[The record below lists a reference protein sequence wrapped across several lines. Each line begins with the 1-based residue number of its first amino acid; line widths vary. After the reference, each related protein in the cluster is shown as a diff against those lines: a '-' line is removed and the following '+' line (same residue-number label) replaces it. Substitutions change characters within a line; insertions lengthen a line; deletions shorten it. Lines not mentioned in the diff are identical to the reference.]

1 MPSFVYTVQRILEI
15 VGDGA
20 ECIGECQDEI
30 VGIASLSE
38 AVKGDLSFLGNS
50 KYLKEVATSSASVI
64 ILPKDY
70 PDAPGKGQLYIKLE
84 NPSYALALLCRD
96 IEKTLQPSAVP
107 GVHSTAFIE
116 DGAVVSPL
124 ARIGPF
130 CHIGKGAIVGA
141 STLEAHVC
149 VGSYAKIDDET
160 HIFSQ
165 VVIGDYCEIGPR
177 NRLYSGCVI
186 GSDGYGYE
194 FYDGAHQRVPQI
206 GNVVTEADVDIGSN
220 TTIDRARFGSTQ
232 IGKGTKIDNH
242 VQIGHNV
249 RIGRHCLLVAQV
261 GISGSTTLGDGVVV
275 AGQAGIAGHLT
286 IGSGAQIAGASS
298 ITHSLEPGEKVRGPS
313 GDPILLHG
321 RILVLQRRLPE
332 LFKRFSELEKSVGS
346 LLEQKNNNNL
356 K

>member
-20 ECIGECQDEI
+20 ECIGECEDEI

-38 AVKGDLSFLGNS
+38 AAKGDLSFLGNS
-50 KYLKEVATSSASVI
+50 KYLKEVAASSASVLL
-64 ILPKDY
+64 LPKDY
-70 PDAPGKGQLYIKLE
+70 SGAPGKDQLYIKLE

-96 IEKTLQPSAVP
+96 IEKALQPPFVP

-116 DGAVVSPL
+116 DGAVVSPS

-130 CHIGKGAIVGA
+130 CHISKGAIIGA

-149 VGSYAKIDDET
+149 VGSHAKIDDET

-194 FYDGAHQRVPQI
+194 FHGGAHQRVPQI

-220 TTIDRARFGSTQ
+220 TTVDRARFGSTR
-232 IGKGTKIDNH
+232 IGRGTKIDNQ
-242 VQIGHNV
+242 VQVAHNV
-249 RIGRHCLLVAQV
+249 RIGRHCLIVAQV
-261 GISGSTTLGDGVVV
+261 GIGGSTTLGDGVVI
-275 AGQAGIAGHLT
+275 AGQAGVAGHLT
-286 IGSGAQIAGASS
+286 IGSGTQIAGAAGV
-298 ITHSLEPGEKVRGPS
+298 THSLGPNEKVRGPT
-313 GDPILLHG
+313 GDPSLLYG

-332 LFKRFSELEKSVGS
+332 LFKRFSELEKNVGS
-346 LLEQKNNNNL
+346 LLEQKNKNNL
-356 K
+356 